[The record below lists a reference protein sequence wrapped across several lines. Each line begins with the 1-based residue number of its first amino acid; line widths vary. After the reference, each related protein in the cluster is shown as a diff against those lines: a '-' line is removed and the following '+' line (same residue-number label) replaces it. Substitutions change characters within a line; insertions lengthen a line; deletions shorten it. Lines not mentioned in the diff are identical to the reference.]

1 MGFVKEFTTF
11 LYQNGI
17 IKFGDFTL
25 ASGKKSSYYVDLRLV
40 PSYPHKFREMVKYLE
55 SEIAQNIGLEKFDS
69 IVSVPT
75 GGLVIASALA
85 IETVKPL
92 IYVRSKPKDYGTS
105 KLVEGKIHDGMNVI
119 MIDDVATTG
128 GSVVNAIKSLKEMN
142 ISIKDAYVIVN
153 RMEGAKEALAE
164 LGVKMHS
171 LLDILQITKI
181 LYEQNIIDKD
191 ILEKVEKQINKWV
204 LAAQTNAFQSSFRYN
219 SDSSLQ
225 PLNFDSA
232 YFKTNWK

>member
-1 MGFVKEFTTF
+1 MEFVKEFATF
-11 LYQNGI
+11 LHQNGI

-25 ASGKKSSYYVDLRLV
+25 ASGKHSSYYVDLRLV
-40 PSYPHKFREMVKYLE
+40 PSYPIEFRKMVKFLE
-55 SEIAQNIGLEKFDS
+55 NKIGEDIGLDNFDA

-105 KLVEGKIHDGMNVI
+105 KSVEGKIHDGMKVV

-128 GSVVNAIKSLKEMN
+128 GSVVNAIKSLKEVN
-142 ISIKDAYVIVN
+142 ISVKDAYVIVN
-153 RMEGAKEALAE
+153 RMEGADEALLE

-171 LLDILQITKI
+171 ILNILQITEA
-181 LYEQNIIDKD
+181 LFEQNLIDAS
-191 ILEKVEKQINKWV
+191 ILERVKNQIN
-204 LAAQTNAFQSSFRYN
+204 T
-219 SDSSLQ
+219 
-225 PLNFDSA
+225 
-232 YFKTNWK
+232 

>member
-1 MGFVKEFTTF
+1 MEFVKEFATF
-11 LYQNGI
+11 LHQNGI

-40 PSYPHKFREMVKYLE
+40 SSYPIEFRKMIKYLE
-55 SEIAQNIGLEKFDS
+55 NEITQDVGLDNFDS

-105 KLVEGKIHDGMNVI
+105 KSVEGKIHDGMSVV

-128 GSVVNAIKSLKEMN
+128 GSVVNAIKSLNEVN
-142 ISIKDAYVIVN
+142 ISVKDAYVIVN
-153 RMEGAKEALAE
+153 RMEGADEALLE
-164 LGVKMHS
+164 LGVKIHS
-171 LLDILQITKI
+171 ILNILQITEA
-181 LYEQNIIDKD
+181 LFEQNLIDED
-191 ILEKVEKQINKWV
+191 IVEKVKNQINK
-204 LAAQTNAFQSSFRYN
+204 
-219 SDSSLQ
+219 
-225 PLNFDSA
+225 
-232 YFKTNWK
+232 

>member
-1 MGFVKEFTTF
+1 MEFVKEFATF
-11 LYQNGI
+11 LHQKGI

-40 PSYPHKFREMVKYLE
+40 PSYPIEFRKMVKYLE
-55 SEIAQNIGLEKFDS
+55 NQIGEDIGLDNFES
-69 IVSVPT
+69 IFSVPT

-105 KLVEGKIHDGMNVI
+105 KSVEGKIHDDMKVV

-128 GSVVNAIKSLKEMN
+128 GSVVNAIKSLKEVN
-142 ISIKDAYVIVN
+142 IPVKDAYVIVN
-153 RMEGAKEALAE
+153 RMEGADEALLE

-171 LLDILQITKI
+171 ILNILQITEA
-181 LYEQNIIDKD
+181 LFEQNLIDED
-191 ILEKVEKQINKWV
+191 VLEKVKKQINK
-204 LAAQTNAFQSSFRYN
+204 
-219 SDSSLQ
+219 
-225 PLNFDSA
+225 
-232 YFKTNWK
+232 

>member
-1 MGFVKEFTTF
+1 MSFVKEFTTF
-11 LYQNGI
+11 LFKNEI

-40 PSYPHKFREMVKYLE
+40 PSYPHEFRKMVKYLE
-55 SEIAQNIGLEKFDS
+55 NEITQDIGLEKFDS

-105 KLVEGKIHDGMNVI
+105 KSVEGKIHDKMKVV

-128 GSVVNAIKSLKEMN
+128 GSVVNAIKSLKEVN
-142 ISIKDAYVIVN
+142 IVINDAYVIVN
-153 RMEGAKEALAE
+153 RMEGANEALEE

-171 LLDILQITKI
+171 VLDILQITEI
-181 LYEQNIIDKD
+181 LHEQNLIDQE
-191 ILEKVEKQINKWV
+191 ILDKVKKQINK
-204 LAAQTNAFQSSFRYN
+204 
-219 SDSSLQ
+219 
-225 PLNFDSA
+225 
-232 YFKTNWK
+232 